1 MEENQMNESNVVE
14 NEPKTPPSLNMN
26 DLSSVVRIIDVVSER
41 GAFKGSELESV
52 GSLRNKIDEFL
63 KFNQEQAQETNP
75 TESNKE

>member
-14 NEPKTPPSLNMN
+14 NEQKSPPSLNMN

-52 GSLRNKIDEFL
+52 GSLRNKIEQFL
-63 KFNQEQAQETNP
+63 NFNQEKPAE
-75 TESNKE
+75 TESSESDTQ